1 LVVFLFFG
9 DDALRSIAIFLD
21 FIKYSPDPK
30 SPPSRPATQA
40 RQAPPAPRGLTTADA
55 QANGYDRLA
64 ALIAG

>member
-1 LVVFLFFG
+1 LFFFFWTSPCIPS
-9 DDALRSIAIFLD
+9 LFFLD